1 MLTAISAGVTAR
13 MGVEKHPAYKGEGP
27 VMQIV
32 SVGPCAKP
40 AQEVVSF

>member
-1 MLTAISAGVTAR
+1 MHEEILTLAET
-13 MGVEKHPAYKGEGP
+13 PAYKGEGP